1 MQGRLLASFA
11 LGASLWLGSSVQA
24 FAANPPQPTATGAIL
39 PALTH
44 ATAFTFPEPV
54 RLLYALDG
62 EVKKFSYQAQG
73 ELLWKQDG
81 HHYEARLQVGVP
93 LLGERTRSS
102 TGSITPVGLAP
113 LRFVDTWRKEV
124 AADFDQANHRASFSG
139 NNPEVALE
147 TAAQDQLS
155 VILQITGM
163 LAATPSHYPPGTTL
177 ALQTIGLHGAEV
189 WVFTVDGAEKVHLP
203 NDTLGHMGTMDS
215 LRLTR
220 TPRLPSGQK
229 VELWLSPSMG
239 YLPVRLKIT
248 QASGDFIDQRLRG
261 VETP

>member
-1 MQGRLLASFA
+1 MRLLACLA
-11 LGASLWLGSSVQA
+11 LGATLWLG
-24 FAANPPQPTATGAIL
+24 AATAEATL

-44 ATAFTFPEPV
+44 ATAFTFPQPV

-73 ELLWKQDG
+73 ELLWTQDG
-81 HHYEARLQVGVP
+81 HHYQARLQVGAP
-93 LLGERTRSS
+93 LLGERTRTS

-139 NNPEVALE
+139 NTPGVALE

-155 VILQITGM
+155 VIVQIAGM
-163 LAATPSHYPPGTTL
+163 LAASPSHYPLGTSL
-177 ALQTIGLHGAEV
+177 ALQTVGLHGAEV
-189 WVFTVDGAEKVHLP
+189 WVFTVDGAEKIHFP
-203 NDTLGHMGTMDS
+203 NSTLGNMGSMDS

-220 TPRLPSGQK
+220 TPHLASGQK
-229 VELWLSPSMG
+229 VELWLAPSLG

-248 QASGDFIDQRLRG
+248 QAGGDFIDQRLRG
-261 VETP
+261 IEAP